1 MLIDYEIEEPR
12 SCDECRHYI
21 SGAVCRAFDVIPIE
35 FFNDA
40 GRHNKKRANQ
50 KGDFV
55 FSSDIPA
62 PTMRIYKDID

>member
-1 MLIDYEIEEPR
+1 MQKETPR
-12 SCDECRHYI
+12 CCEECRHYI
-21 SGAVCRAFDVIPIE
+21 SGAKCRAFDLIPIE

-40 GRHNKKRANQ
+40 GQHNKRLSTQ

-62 PTMRIYKDID
+62 PIMYIYPLEKKHT